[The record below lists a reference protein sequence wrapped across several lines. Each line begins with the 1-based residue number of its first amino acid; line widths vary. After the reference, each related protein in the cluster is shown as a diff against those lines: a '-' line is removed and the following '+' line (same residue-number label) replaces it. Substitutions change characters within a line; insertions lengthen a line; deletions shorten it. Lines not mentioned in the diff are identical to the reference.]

1 MRMLGRLRLGVAL
14 GRVRGVS
21 LAAIDRLMLDL
32 QPVHLR
38 TVALPDDRD
47 PRLRASRA
55 AAVRRTLAGVEIA

>member
-1 MRMLGRLRLGVAL
+1 
-14 GRVRGVS
+14 
-21 LAAIDRLMLDL
+21 MLDL